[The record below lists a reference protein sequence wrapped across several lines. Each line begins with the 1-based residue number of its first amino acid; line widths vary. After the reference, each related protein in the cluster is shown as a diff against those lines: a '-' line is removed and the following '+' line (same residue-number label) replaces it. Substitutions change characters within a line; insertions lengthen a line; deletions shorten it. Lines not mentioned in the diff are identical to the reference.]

1 MKTSRRLFMTGAAQ
15 CGAGIGLTAI
25 GAGEV
30 RAEAA
35 AGEPAS
41 ERKTYEIHPIG
52 TVEKGDTGVRVRIFD
67 SFVDGLLGLQEW
79 SHVNIFYWF
88 DQNDVPQKRAI
99 LQVHPQGNPEN
110 PLTGVFA
117 CRSPV
122 RPNLIALSVCKVLSV
137 EKNLIT
143 LDQLDAFP
151 GTPIIDIKPFIPP
164 DAPTKDLRMPAW
176 TQGKKRT
183 HLSPGPQ
190 TAP

>member
-15 CGAGIGLTAI
+15 CGAGIGLAGI
-25 GAGEV
+25 GAGDV

-41 ERKTYEIHPIG
+41 ERQTYEIHPIG
-52 TVEKGDTGVRVRIFD
+52 TVEKGETWVRVRIFD

-88 DQNDVPQKRAI
+88 DRNDVPQKRAI
-99 LQVHPQGNPEN
+99 LRVHPQGNPEN

-122 RPNLIALSVCKVLSV
+122 RPNLAI
-137 EKNLIT
+137 
-143 LDQLDAFP
+143 
-151 GTPIIDIKPFIPP
+151 
-164 DAPTKDLRMPAW
+164 R
-176 TQGKKRT
+176 
-183 HLSPGPQ
+183 
-190 TAP
+190 